1 MTDRF
6 ESIDSA
12 LPSMAS
18 KIMLHGVEVGS
29 RLGERTME
37 LLHQQIVLERPW
49 RREVLVPGR
58 RANIVAQIAE
68 TMWVLAGRNDVEFL
82 GHYLPRAKDFSDDGV
97 TWRGGYGPRLRRWTD
112 FSTSSQEEVD
122 QIKHIV
128 DLLRGDPLT
137 RRAVVSIYDPARDTL
152 PGKDIPCN
160 DFLSFISRNGRLDL
174 SVFVRSNDLVWGW
187 SGINAFEWSAL
198 QEIVAG
204 LLGMEVGSL
213 VFNTTSLHV
222 YDRHWQK
229 ADRMRTVGGLEPGF
243 SDSPRFSAKVV
254 HNYGSADD
262 HPIDRL
268 GALIQRW
275 FLLEDRLRTGAGVYP
290 ATIAEFSEPMMRSW
304 LSVIAWYWTGNEEY
318 LAPLHGT
325 RLWAATRQVPKSVN
339 EHVLSRKTPTAL
351 VIGKPSGPNGEYQV
365 GDKINVYPVDA
376 PPLTFIDYLDSLHR
390 EKSAAYGDSWKRRG
404 EQMSILANIARKVD
418 RLNGGVETADESQ
431 TDTAIDLLIY
441 LTKYR
446 LWLSETNPGLS
457 LPMLNGGDENDNVRA
472 LLEWRSADA
481 VKINTP
487 EAMEFCIALIHARF
501 DELQAEVTADPHRK
515 YDAKRVTL
523 VQSLLTNAHVV
534 ARARWDAQASHG

>member
-12 LPSMAS
+12 LPAMAG
-18 KIMLHGVEVGS
+18 KIMLDGVEVGS

-204 LLGMEVGSL
+204 LLGAEVGSL
-213 VFNTTSLHV
+213 VFNTTSLHI

-229 ADRMRTVGGLEPGF
+229 ADRMHVDYQAEVLQ
-243 SDSPRFSAKVV
+243 DSPRFSAKVV
-254 HNYGSADD
+254 HNYGPADW

-275 FLLEDRLRTGAGVYP
+275 FPLEERLRTGAGVSP
-290 ATIAEFSEPMMRSW
+290 ETIAAFPEPMMRSW
-304 LSVIAWYWTGNEEY
+304 LSVLAWYWTGNEEY
-318 LAPLHGT
+318 LTPLHGT
-325 RLWAATRQVPKSVN
+325 RLWAATRQVPKSIA
-339 EHVLSRKTPTAL
+339 EHVQERKAPTAL
-351 VIGKPSGPNGEYQV
+351 VIGRPSGPNGEYQV

-418 RLNGGVETADESQ
+418 RLSGGVETADETQ

-441 LTKYR
+441 LAKYR

-457 LPMLNGGDENDNVRA
+457 LPMLNVGDENDNVRA
-472 LLEWRSADA
+472 LLEWLSADT